1 MKRVRFIAL
10 LCMALC
16 VFASCHH
23 NEGPSKDDIQKMKET
38 VQEWAAYLSDN
49 YQMGDSVYF
58 LRTDLETQE
67 KQVEGFVVEGS
78 GFNELSYEE
87 ESEDGLGYLHEEDD
101 SNFTLYIEGYE
112 TSVSLRNKNGF
123 MYVELHSTYDGET
136 DRIQEYCWLGINY
149 DLCWEVSHQ
158 TIDKDIM
165 TVTSCSDTCTMQ
177 RNVGIIRFSN
187 DQYSWE
193 LVEKN

>member
-1 MKRVRFIAL
+1 MKRIRFIAL
-10 LCMALC
+10 LCMVLC

-23 NEGPSKDDIQKMKET
+23 NEGPSKEDIQKMKET

-112 TSVSLRNKNGF
+112 TSVSLRNKNSF

-136 DRIQEYCWLGINY
+136 DRIQEYCLLGINY
-149 DLCWEVSHQ
+149 NLCWEVSHQ
-158 TIDKDIM
+158 TIDKDFM

-193 LVEKN
+193 LVKKN